1 MRTALRYPLAG
12 DAEDRYLV
20 AWILHLLHALVVPFV
35 PLAGLLGMLGGV
47 TRAAATGESADG
59 DSSGDAAVAPP
70 SFRAPRRLL
79 ADTGRVVGV
88 TAAYA
93 LPVAAVLGV
102 GAVLLPTGLPSDA
115 PATPIAL
122 LAAGLLGLLLPLA
135 YAAPASLAHALAG
148 DSLRAGF
155 DREAVG
161 RTLGHAQYFTQ
172 WAAGLGALAV
182 AIASAAALGDVLV
195 GYLLSAYFEV
205 LAFACFGWG
214 AAPTLRT

>member
-1 MRTALRYPLAG
+1 MRAALRYPLAG

-20 AWILHLLHALVVPFV
+20 AWILHLLAALVVPVV
-35 PLAGLLGMLGGV
+35 PLVGLLGMLGGV
-47 TRAAATGESADG
+47 TRAAATGRGDGETGADG
-59 DSSGDAAVAPP
+59 APP

-88 TAAYA
+88 ASAYA
-93 LPVAAVLGV
+93 VPVAAVLGV

-115 PATPIAL
+115 PATPVAL
-122 LAAGLLGLLLPLA
+122 LAAGLLGLLLLLA
-135 YAAPASLAHALAG
+135 YAAPASLAHALAR

-161 RTLGHAQYFTQ
+161 RTLGHAGYFTQ
-172 WAAGLGALAV
+172 WAAGLGALAAAV
-182 AIASAAALGDVLV
+182 ASAAALGDVLV
-195 GYLLSAYFEV
+195 GYLFAAYFEV

>member
-1 MRTALRYPLAG
+1 MRAALRYPLAG

-20 AWILHLLHALVVPFV
+20 AWILHLLAALVVPFV
-35 PLAGLLGMLGGV
+35 PLVGLLGMLGGV
-47 TRAAATGESADG
+47 TRAAASEDG
-59 DSSGDAAVAPP
+59 DGGTHGEGGVPP
-70 SFRAPRRLL
+70 GFRAPRRLL

-88 TAAYA
+88 AVVYA

-102 GAVLLPTGLPSDA
+102 GAFLLPTGLPSDA

-135 YAAPASLAHALAG
+135 YAAPASLAHAVAG
-148 DSLRAGF
+148 GSLRAGF

-172 WAAGLGALAV
+172 WAAGLAALAAAV
-182 AIASAAALGDVLV
+182 ASVVALGGVLV
-195 GYLLSAYFEV
+195 GYLFAAYFEV

-214 AAPTLRT
+214 IRPTVGG